1 MDMVFPDVFT
11 LYLYYYYYYY
21 CCFSYYSLFFFCYCY
36 PKPPFGHAKVNYRGV
51 ASALMCDA
59 YLYKNVY

>member
-21 CCFSYYSLFFFCYCY
+21 CCFSYYSLFFFATAT
-36 PKPPFGHAKVNYRGV
+36 PNLRLDMRK
-51 ASALMCDA
+51 
-59 YLYKNVY
+59 